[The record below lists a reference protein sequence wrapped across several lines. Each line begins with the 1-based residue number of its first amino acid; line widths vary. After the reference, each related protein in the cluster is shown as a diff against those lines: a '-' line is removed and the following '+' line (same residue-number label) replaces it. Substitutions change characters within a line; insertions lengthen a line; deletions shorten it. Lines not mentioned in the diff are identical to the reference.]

1 MRCSRCRRLAV
12 INLRAHR
19 LALCERH
26 FVQRFLEVV
35 ERAIRRYSLMHRSS
49 KVLVAVSGGKDSLA
63 LWDALTELGY
73 SADGL
78 YIDLGIEKQ
87 DYSRISREK
96 AEAFAEQRGLR
107 LRVFSLKEEYGSAM
121 PELRRGSRELC
132 SVCGIVKRHV
142 MNRVALEGGYEVLA
156 TGHNLD
162 DEASVLLA
170 NLLRWN
176 TALAARQAP
185 RVEAWHEKLRPKV
198 KPLCLLSERET
209 ATYAFVRGIDYVS
222 ELECPFSAGATSIAV
237 KEALNRIEEHS
248 PGTKLYFYTQFLK
261 HREIFAGEE
270 EKAPVRECSSCGFP
284 AGGELCSFCRLL
296 LKSRLGGEKGDNRA
310 DSRVG

>member
-1 MRCSRCRRLAV
+1 MRCSRCREQAV

-19 LALCERH
+19 LALCEEH
-26 FVQRFLEVV
+26 FVERFLEVV
-35 ERAIRRYSLMHRSS
+35 ERAIRRYSLMRRSS
-49 KVLVAVSGGKDSLA
+49 RVLVAVSGGKDSLA

-73 SADGL
+73 RADGL
-78 YIDLGIEKQ
+78 YIDLGIRRQ

-96 AEAFAEQRGLR
+96 AERFAEQRGLE
-107 LRVFSLKEEYGSAM
+107 LRVFSVQEEYGLSM
-121 PELRRGSRELC
+121 PELRRGSREVC

-142 MNRVALEGGYEVLA
+142 MNRVALEGGYHVLA

-162 DEASVLLA
+162 DEASVLLS

-176 TALAARQAP
+176 TELAARQAP

-198 KPLCLLSERET
+198 KPLCLLTEKET
-209 ATYAFVRGIDYVS
+209 ATYALVRGIDYVS
-222 ELECPFSAGATSIAV
+222 ELECPFSAGATSIAL

-261 HREIFAGEE
+261 HRRIFRS
-270 EKAPVRECSSCGFP
+270 EKPAKRECRSCGFP
-284 AGGELCSFCRLL
+284 SAGELCSFCRLL
-296 LKSRLGGEKGDNRA
+296 LKSRLRGEKRDN
-310 DSRVG
+310 